1 MHRDALGITLRS
13 MTKSDVKKVG
23 TTAYRTL
30 GTMPDG
36 VVILAPK
43 LAPTHF
49 KVGQIRSTI
58 AKLVRATSDA
68 QRESRERT
76 GEPAED

>member
-1 MHRDALGITLRS
+1 
-13 MTKSDVKKVG
+13 MTKSDAKRVG
-23 TTAYRTL
+23 ITAYRTL

-58 AKLVRATSDA
+58 AKLGRATTDA
-68 QRESRERT
+68 QGSPRKAA
-76 GEPAED
+76 EPAGKPSAG

>member
-1 MHRDALGITLRS
+1 
-13 MTKSDVKKVG
+13 MTKSDAKRSGAV
-23 TTAYRTL
+23 AYRTL

-58 AKLVRATSDA
+58 AKLGRATADA
-68 QRESRERT
+68 QASPPKGT
-76 GEPAED
+76 GRADKPAEG

>member
-1 MHRDALGITLRS
+1 
-13 MTKSDVKKVG
+13 MTKSDAKRVG
-23 TTAYRTL
+23 INAYRTL

-58 AKLVRATSDA
+58 AKLGRATADA
-68 QRESRERT
+68 KVAPPKAAGR
-76 GEPAED
+76 GDKPAAG

>member
-1 MHRDALGITLRS
+1 
-13 MTKSDVKKVG
+13 MTKSDAKRAG
-23 TTAYRTL
+23 TAAYRTL

-58 AKLVRATSDA
+58 AKLVRATTDA
-68 QRESRERT
+68 PSAPPASGERT

>member
-1 MHRDALGITLRS
+1 
-13 MTKSDVKKVG
+13 MTKSDAKRVG
-23 TTAYRTL
+23 VTAYRTL

-58 AKLVRATSDA
+58 AKLARATADA
-68 QRESRERT
+68 EASPPKVT
-76 GEPAED
+76 GRGDKPAAG